1 MKEHESK
8 CPLQKKSTRWRIPHN
23 LDIKFW
29 RDYNIELVGNS
40 KYDSLEVT
48 CNAESQI
55 ILLRTKKK

>member
-23 LDIKFW
+23 LDIKFY
-29 RDYNIELVGNS
+29 YNIELVGNS

-48 CNAESQI
+48 YNAESQI